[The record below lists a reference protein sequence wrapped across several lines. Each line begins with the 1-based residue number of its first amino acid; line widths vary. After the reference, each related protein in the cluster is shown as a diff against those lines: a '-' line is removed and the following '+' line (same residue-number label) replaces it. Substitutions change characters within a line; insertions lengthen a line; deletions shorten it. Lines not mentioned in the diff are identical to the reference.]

1 MKRILLACG
10 MGASS
15 GFLANAVR
23 KAAKKQGLEVECKA
37 VSDTDINTY
46 AKDYDIIMLGPHIAY
61 KLEEVKKL
69 VENTEKKVLL
79 VSKNAYA
86 MLDGAA
92 VLKDA
97 LKELENE

>member
-1 MKRILLACG
+1 
-10 MGASS
+10 
-15 GFLANAVR
+15 
-23 KAAKKQGLEVECKA
+23 
-37 VSDTDINTY
+37 
-46 AKDYDIIMLGPHIAY
+46 MLGPHIAY